1 MRDWMI
7 DCPDYRRAT
16 NRAYTVLND
25 LHISKYPIEIYHI
38 IDCYMNIRVIPYSL
52 LCIRRGIT
60 WNALM
65 NLNVSEKGFIVKR
78 GELFLMFYNDTLDD
92 EIIRFTLAHELG
104 HYSLDHQEDNEAT
117 DKEANCFA
125 RNILSPVPIRD
136 YLSISEVSE
145 CCDAFNIS
153 PPAAEVVLDKCNLD
167 RINTDFDVYQE
178 VVKLFALRLFPKK
191 TTFTQATAK
200 SFLPHKVDNPL
211 DWDSVIGY

>member
-25 LHISKYPIEIYHI
+25 LHISKYPIDIYHI

-136 YLSISEVSE
+136 YLIYIWS
-145 CCDAFNIS
+145 
-153 PPAAEVVLDKCNLD
+153 
-167 RINTDFDVYQE
+167 
-178 VVKLFALRLFPKK
+178 
-191 TTFTQATAK
+191 
-200 SFLPHKVDNPL
+200 
-211 DWDSVIGY
+211 